1 MSWAP
6 FWGALAGAVIGVLA
20 AVGILGAWDYLAERR
35 AQKKQPLTLDDTFD
49 TISESQLEQ
58 YIVEHFDA
66 LFPGWRIFDDS
77 PESAINSN
85 EGHRPTGIRYRTEAG
100 EIDLLCVDRQGHL
113 VVIELKRY
121 KAPDRV
127 VSQIDR
133 YIAWVKQN
141 LAQPGQRVRGLIIAK
156 SFGGRLS
163 HTLSRRRGIRI
174 WTYAWQLKFNKRPD
188 REV

>member
-6 FWGALAGAVIGVLA
+6 FLGALAGGVIGTLA
-20 AVGILGAWDYLAERR
+20 LMGILVAWDYYLERR

-49 TISESQLEQ
+49 SISESQLEQ
-58 YIVEHFDA
+58 YIVEHFDV
-66 LFPGWRIFDDS
+66 LFPGWQIFDDS

-100 EIDLLCVDRQGHL
+100 EIDLLCVDRQGNL
-113 VVIELKRY
+113 VVIELKIH

-141 LAQPGQRVRGLIIAK
+141 LAQHGQRVRGLIIAK
-156 SFGGRLS
+156 SFGSRLS
-163 HTLSRRRGIRI
+163 HILSRRRGIGI
-174 WTYAWQLKFNKRPD
+174 WTYDWQLKFNKRPSSK
-188 REV
+188 V